1 MTIDLVVQALN
12 DDELR
17 VIDQLETHVRRAH
30 HRELAPY
37 LFEQLQCGRAYI
49 LDVNSAEFKGL
60 TKWQ

>member
-1 MTIDLVVQALN
+1 MTIDLSMQTLSDA
-12 DDELR
+12 EQ
-17 VIDQLETHVRRAH
+17 VIVKKLETHVRKAH

-37 LFEQLQCGRAYI
+37 LFEQLQSGRAYI